1 MRPWS
6 LRTSTCACSLAIMGL
21 QPGRLRLHPGYT
33 WLPPGYV
40 RLQHDHLRLGCSL
53 DDCGRSVRTGT
64 FESSAELGPFALGI
78 SSAASHVATASAGRP
93 SCSRH
98 SAAFDWHAKASGSAC
113 GHTISRVRGG
123 EIWPSVP
130 PNQG

>member
-1 MRPWS
+1 MAWGWQRRVPQCRLLSDGLCHEAAVLYGVHGQRGHVRLAKAASMRPWS

-53 DDCGRSVRTGT
+53 DD
-64 FESSAELGPFALGI
+64 A
-78 SSAASHVATASAGRP
+78 VAVCA
-93 SCSRH
+93 
-98 SAAFDWHAKASGSAC
+98 
-113 GHTISRVRGG
+113 
-123 EIWPSVP
+123 
-130 PNQG
+130 